1 MHQMF
6 IKVFILTEVYKVP
19 RAQPKLLTM
28 SQMFTTNW
36 FTMSQVFTRNN
47 GLQLQEFTRKNGIPR
62 NKCLQET
69 TVYHHKCLQET
80 MVYHATSVYKK
91 QWFTMPEVFTKYSL
105 LKKQHSLSWC
115 VLLPDKTGKLEPHY
129 F

>member
-47 GLQLQEFTRKNGIPR
+47 GLPLQEK
-62 NKCLQET
+62 
-69 TVYHHKCLQET
+69 TVYHATSAYKKQQFT
-80 MVYHATSVYKK
+80 ITSVYKK
-91 QWFTMPEVFTKYSL
+91 QWFTMPQVFTTNNGLRCQK
-105 LKKQHSLSWC
+105 C
-115 VLLPDKTGKLEPHY
+115 LPNIVCSKSSIV
-129 F
+129 